1 MSIHNGRFQVTDL
14 SRQAPRYRWVIVAA
28 VAAMLA
34 LSMGL
39 LVNGLSVFF
48 LPLEQEYGWSRSAV
62 ALINAVGLIGLAM
75 GGIVMGYAA
84 DRISIRMISL
94 IGAVVLAVCVL
105 AASQAETLWQFYVL
119 FFIAGAVGGGSIF
132 APLMAL
138 VGNWFRTGAGLAI
151 GIAAAGQA
159 IGQGGVPFGA
169 AFLIESYGWRGAF
182 LGLGAI
188 CLVTLVP
195 LALLTRDP
203 PGRVVGAAAGTA
215 ASSSDN
221 PTHLPN
227 GVVLAWLS
235 AAVLMCCTC
244 MAVPLM
250 HLVPLIQGQGI
261 SATDAGSVLFL
272 MLIVAIGG
280 RIFFGALAD
289 RIGAPTAWLIA
300 TAWMTLL
307 VFGFTWI
314 SSLGG
319 FYLFAVI
326 YGFGYAGV
334 MTGVLTTTRSLTPA
348 SRRASSTG
356 IVLAFAWLGH
366 GLGGYQG
373 GLFYDLTGA
382 YAVTYGNAALAGL
395 LNLALVG
402 GLLLTLPNRRT
413 PALHARQAQE
423 SAVHK

>member
-1 MSIHNGRFQVTDL
+1 MTD
-14 SRQAPRYRWVIVAA
+14 SARQAPHYRWVIVAA

-48 LPLEQEYGWSRSAV
+48 LPLEQAFGWPRSAV
-62 ALINAVGLIGLAM
+62 ALINSVGLIGLAL
-75 GGIVMGYAA
+75 GGVAMGYAA
-84 DRISIRMISL
+84 DRISIRVISL
-94 IGAVVLAVCVL
+94 VGAVALGLSVL

-119 FFIAGAVGGGSIF
+119 FFIAGAVGGGAIF

-138 VGNWFRTGAGLAI
+138 VGSWFRTGAGLAI

-169 AFLIESYGWRGAF
+169 ALLIESFGWRGAL

-188 CLVTLVP
+188 CLITLVP

-203 PGRVVGAAAGTA
+203 PGRVVGAAAANA
-215 ASSSDN
+215 ADLSDD

-227 GVVLAWLS
+227 RVVVAWLS
-235 AAVLMCCTC
+235 AAVLMCCTA
-244 MAVPLM
+244 MTVPLM
-250 HLVPLIQGQGI
+250 HLVPLIQQQGI
-261 SATDAGSVLFL
+261 SATQASSVLFL
-272 MLIVAIGG
+272 MLIVAIAG
-280 RIFFGALAD
+280 RIFCGALAD
-289 RIGAPTAWLIA
+289 RIGAPLAWLIA
-300 TAWMTLL
+300 SAWMTLL

-314 SSLGG
+314 NSLGG
-319 FYLFAVI
+319 FYLFAVV

-356 IVLAFAWLGH
+356 IVLAFGWLGH

-382 YAVTYGNAALAGL
+382 YTVTYANAALAGL
-395 LNLALVG
+395 VNLALVG
-402 GLLLTLPNRRT
+402 GLLLTLRGRGT
-413 PALHARQAQE
+413 PALRAR
-423 SAVHK
+423 SAH

>member
-1 MSIHNGRFQVTDL
+1 VTE
-14 SRQAPRYRWVIVAA
+14 STRQAPRYRWVIVAA

-34 LSMGL
+34 LAMGL

-48 LPLEQEYGWSRSAV
+48 LPLEQAFGWPRSAI
-62 ALINAVGLIGLAM
+62 AAINSAGLIGLAL
-75 GGIVMGYAA
+75 GGIGMGYAA
-84 DRISIRMISL
+84 DRISIRTISL
-94 IGAVVLAVCVL
+94 IGALTVGLCVL
-105 AASQAETLWQFYVL
+105 LASQAEALWQFYLL
-119 FFIAGAVGGGSIF
+119 FFMAGAVGGGALF

-138 VGNWFRTGAGLAI
+138 VGSWFRTGAGLAI

-159 IGQGGVPFGA
+159 VGQGGVPFGA
-169 AFLIESYGWRGAF
+169 AVLIESFGWRGAL

-195 LALLTRDP
+195 LALLMRDP
-203 PGRVVGAAAGTA
+203 PGRVIGAAAPA
-215 ASSSDN
+215 AAAGSDD

-227 GVVLAWLS
+227 GVVVAWLS

-250 HLVPLIQGQGI
+250 HLVPLIQGQGL
-261 SATDAGSVLFL
+261 SATQAGSVLFL
-272 MLIVAIGG
+272 MLIVAIAG
-280 RIFFGALAD
+280 RVFFGVLAD
-289 RIGAPTAWLIA
+289 RIGAIKAWLIA
-300 TAWMTLL
+300 SAWQTLM

-319 FYLFAVI
+319 FYVFAVI

-334 MTGVLTTTRSLTPA
+334 MTGVLTTVRSLTPA

-373 GLFYDLTGA
+373 GLFYDLTGG
-382 YAVTYGNAALAGL
+382 YAVTFANAAGAGL

-402 GLLLTLPNRRT
+402 GLFLTLRGRGNPNLTVRR
-413 PALHARQAQE
+413 A
-423 SAVHK
+423 